1 MSGRRS
7 DALRNAAATRSLA
20 AEERAR
26 RALAALQR
34 RGRTISFQ
42 AVAAEAGVSRAF
54 LYGRPQL
61 RAAIEQ
67 QRDHR
72 QQVPSRLPAGE
83 RASEES
89 TRARLR
95 GTLEENK
102 RLRAENAQLRDELA
116 LVHGRV
122 RELELARRGSGR

>member
-7 DALRNAAATRSLA
+7 DALRKAAATRSLA
-20 AEERAR
+20 AEQRAR

-34 RGRTISFQ
+34 RGETITFQ

-67 QRDHR
+67 QRNHR
-72 QQVPSRLPAGE
+72 QHHPSRLPEGE

-89 TRARLR
+89 TS
-95 GTLEENK
+95 
-102 RLRAENAQLRDELA
+102 
-116 LVHGRV
+116 
-122 RELELARRGSGR
+122 LARSRLPS